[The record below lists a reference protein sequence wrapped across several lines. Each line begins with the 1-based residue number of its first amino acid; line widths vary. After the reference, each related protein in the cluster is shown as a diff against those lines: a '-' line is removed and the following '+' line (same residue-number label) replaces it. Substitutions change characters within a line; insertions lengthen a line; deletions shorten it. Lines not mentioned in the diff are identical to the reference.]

1 MNLLYALDNISR
13 VLDNSL
19 VLHRHTDK
27 YVGTD
32 LENHDIKSVYTLM
45 GLLGKKNDIIPVKL
59 SLKEYKNITGR
70 LYVTVSLGEIKKA
83 DVIETIDRNKSIIS
97 PLLSATYSL
106 QRVVDNVKREDRH
119 LLKYIPYQMLSEEQR
134 EWAEQAVKEDIADV
148 YRNAKNVPE
157 GFTIRYSSNSDTDY
171 SSLNNS
177 DENNVENLKRTIGDQ
192 YRLTVGK
199 EMTMPAAEK
208 IARDVTRRVSSK
220 ADKAELANRLKA
232 LFDKAAKQG
241 KDLDTDS
248 FLDEGTKILRGVLEQ
263 SATFDSIRYKAD
275 EPLRKYLRETGIA
288 LNELQQGEAKYLFD
302 SVANYRR
309 ALFGS
314 VLLKNSGIPLDVAWQ
329 ELNKMSSYLFPSDI
343 NDGDMVS

>member
-1 MNLLYALDNISR
+1 
-13 VLDNSL
+13 
-19 VLHRHTDK
+19 
-27 YVGTD
+27 
-32 LENHDIKSVYTLM
+32 
-45 GLLGKKNDIIPVKL
+45 
-59 SLKEYKNITGR
+59 
-70 LYVTVSLGEIKKA
+70 
-83 DVIETIDRNKSIIS
+83 
-97 PLLSATYSL
+97 
-106 QRVVDNVKREDRH
+106 
-119 LLKYIPYQMLSEEQR
+119 MLSEEQR